1 MLKLR
6 FFSLIREALDC
17 EELEV
22 EHSSDVLTLD
32 ALKLELISR
41 GGDAWREALLQPN
54 VVHAVNQRVVDPS
67 HKIQDGDE
75 IAFFPP
81 MTGG

>member
-32 ALKLELISR
+32 ALKLELIR
-41 GGDAWREALLQPN
+41 VRGDAWREALLQPN